1 MSIIIIFFEYQM
13 IVFAFS
19 DSSTYLKPVLA
30 SSHRR
35 CFLKIC
41 FTKFRNTQRKTPV
54 LESRFNKVYC
64 YINFIKKRL
73 QHRYFPMNT
82 VKCLRTPIL
91 KNICERLL
99 LNVLMITKT
108 SHWFAMQ
115 ISWMF
120 TIMMG
125 TVASNVFKLLGH
137 ESLLVIVS
145 NYPNRFL
152 FSKTLVSLYLCQ
164 IVENT
169 FEVFRTN

>member
-1 MSIIIIFFEYQM
+1 
-13 IVFAFS
+13 
-19 DSSTYLKPVLA
+19 
-30 SSHRR
+30 
-35 CFLKIC
+35 
-41 FTKFRNTQRKTPV
+41 
-54 LESRFNKVYC
+54 
-64 YINFIKKRL
+64 
-73 QHRYFPMNT
+73 
-82 VKCLRTPIL
+82 
-91 KNICERLL
+91 
-99 LNVLMITKT
+99 
-108 SHWFAMQ
+108 
-115 ISWMF
+115 MF